1 MLPLLINH
9 DLTKKITHRRNL
21 RSSPEEKNIALAS
34 PPCKGTTFQFFLK
47 DRPAHATRSTTV
59 EVLRLTLIYS
69 TIPNISL
76 EVHHTEISLTDKTK
90 HDNNVPGE
98 IFCYTTQF
106 SDQNITI
113 DQRDSLYA
121 YKATSG
127 PDTMYLHENMN
138 ISD

>member
-1 MLPLLINH
+1 MTP
-9 DLTKKITHRRNL
+9 TH
-21 RSSPEEKNIALAS
+21 
-34 PPCKGTTFQFFLK
+34 
-47 DRPAHATRSTTV
+47 
-59 EVLRLTLIYS
+59 S
-69 TIPNISL
+69 TIPNTSV
-76 EVHHTEISLTDKTK
+76 EVHKMEISTTGKAD
-90 HDNNVPGE
+90 HDNHVTGG
-98 IFCYTTQF
+98 IFSYTTQF